1 MSKITKSLINKIIS
15 LREDKLSVIKI
26 ALKLRLSPA
35 TVTKY
40 LRLNNFIIQRKTPL
54 KTSEEDIKLMR
65 ELRKEGYTLT
75 EIATRTG
82 YCMLTV
88 SLYTSDPDSNY
99 VNRKNRK
106 WDRKLLSKLLS
117 KNDFSYAQIA
127 DKYGY
132 KRSYIKLLA
141 FKFQLNELANE
152 KRSEIRK
159 ERLRKSINK
168 IKELHKQ
175 GYSPNEIYEIIHKD
189 KELKRHIS
197 FVKQVIN
204 ITGLSD

>member
-1 MSKITKSLINKIIS
+1 MSKITKSLVNEIIS

-40 LRLNNFIIQRKTPL
+40 LRLNNFKIQRKTPL
-54 KTSEEDIKLMR
+54 KTSDEDIKLMR
-65 ELRKEGYTLT
+65 KLRKEGYTLT
-75 EIATRTG
+75 EIAKKTG

-106 WDRKLLSKLLS
+106 WNRKLLSKLLS
-117 KNDFSYAQIA
+117 ENDYSYAQIA

-132 KRSYIKLLA
+132 KRSYIKVLA

-152 KRSEIRK
+152 KRRQIKK

-175 GYSPNEIYEIIHKD
+175 GYSSNEIYEIIHKD
-189 KELKRHIS
+189 KELTRGIS

-204 ITGLSD
+204 IIDL

>member
-1 MSKITKSLINKIIS
+1 
-15 LREDKLSVIKI
+15 
-26 ALKLRLSPA
+26 
-35 TVTKY
+35 
-40 LRLNNFIIQRKTPL
+40 
-54 KTSEEDIKLMR
+54 
-65 ELRKEGYTLT
+65 
-75 EIATRTG
+75 
-82 YCMLTV
+82 MLTV

-99 VNRKNRK
+99 KNRKNRK

-117 KNDFSYAQIA
+117 ENDFSYAQIA

-159 ERLRKSINK
+159 ERLRKSTNK
-168 IKELHKQ
+168 IKQLHKQ
-175 GYSPNEIYEIIHKD
+175 GYSSNEIYEIIHKD
-189 KELKRHIS
+189 KELTRGIS

-204 ITGLSD
+204 TIDL

>member
-1 MSKITKSLINKIIS
+1 MSKITKSLVNEIIS

-40 LRLNNFIIQRKTPL
+40 LRLNNFVIQRKTPL

-65 ELRKEGYTLT
+65 KLRKEGYTLT
-75 EIATRTG
+75 EIAKRTG

-88 SLYTSDPDSNY
+88 SLYTSDPNSNY

-117 KNDFSYAQIA
+117 ENDYSYALIA

-152 KRSEIRK
+152 KRDQIRK
-159 ERLRKSINK
+159 ERLKKSIDR
-168 IKELHKQ
+168 IKELHKK
-175 GYSPNEIYEIIHKD
+175 GYSSNEIYEIMYKD
-189 KELKRHIS
+189 KELKKGIS
-197 FVKQVIN
+197 FIQQVIN
-204 ITGLSD
+204 IADL